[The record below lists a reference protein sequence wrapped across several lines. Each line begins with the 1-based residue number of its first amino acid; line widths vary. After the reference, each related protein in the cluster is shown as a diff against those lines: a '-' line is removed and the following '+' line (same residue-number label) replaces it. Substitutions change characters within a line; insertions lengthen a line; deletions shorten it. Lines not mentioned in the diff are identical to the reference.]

1 MKVVLAAVVA
11 MATYQA
17 PRVTPAA
24 VAARSDVL
32 FVDTRSKEAYDAEHI
47 YGAVN
52 APNAVL
58 DRSTLGLS
66 RSKTLVL
73 YCTCPAEHGSLVG
86 AAKLH
91 DRWGYT
97 KLAVLQGGL
106 DAWREAGYQVTMT
119 HKPQPSAK
127 PMPSPHPTTTPKPQP
142 TPTPTTEPTP
152 APDQRDPMDERGG
165 NTP

>member
-1 MKVVLAAVVA
+1 MRIVLAALVA

-24 VAARSDVL
+24 VAGRADVL
-32 FVDTRSKEAYDAEHI
+32 FVDTRSKAAYDAEHI

-58 DRSTLGLS
+58 DRTTLGLS
-66 RSKTLVL
+66 RTKTLVL
-73 YCTCPAEHGSLVG
+73 YCTCPAEHGSLLG

-91 DRWGYT
+91 DRWGYR
-97 KLAVLQGGL
+97 KLAVLEGGL

-119 HKPQPSAK
+119 HRPH
-127 PMPSPHPTTTPKPQP
+127 PSPAPTL
-142 TPTPTTEPTP
+142 EPTATP
-152 APDQRDPMDERGG
+152 AAEPQDKF
-165 NTP
+165 